1 MEKDFKNLNIDVK
14 GWEDLKGYYDDILK
28 RNINSQEDLLTLLED
43 FSSLSEFVSE
53 TFGWAYI
60 NMTRDTQNKEYRDRF
75 LVFNDEI
82 EPKMKEISFEI
93 LKKIVNSK
101 YISEIDQ
108 EKWGLL
114 IKRFKNEVDIF
125 RKENIPIDTE
135 ITKKTMEYQQ
145 TIGSMVIKFKGKEYT
160 LPQMSLFLQS
170 KDRTERKEAF
180 ESLVEKRLEYSEKIE
195 NLLSELTELRNKKA
209 KNANFKNYVELR
221 FRELER
227 FDYGVKECEEFH
239 NSVLRI
245 VTPIYG
251 EIVKEKAK
259 KLNLE
264 KVKPYDLSATLPDE
278 VVLKPF
284 ENTEDFIEKSKKV
297 FYSVD
302 RRFGESFE
310 KVVNNKHLDL
320 ESRKGKAPGG
330 YNYPLYKTGLPFIFM
345 NSSGIHSDMRTL
357 MHETG
362 HAVHTIAVKDLFTFF
377 YKSTPSEV
385 AEFASMG
392 MELLTYDKWDI
403 FYKDEHSLK
412 QAKRKQLENIINFF
426 PWCAVVDKFQH
437 FIYSKE
443 NISPSERKEYFKNIF
458 NEFSEKFVDWSD
470 YEDYMKISY
479 HKQLHIFEHPFYYI
493 EYGIAQLGALQLWIN
508 YRENPKKAI
517 DDYLSALNVGSSLS
531 ISEVYKKANV
541 KFDFSEKMMEKL
553 INFTYDEY
561 KKVAC

>member
-1 MEKDFKNLNIDVK
+1 MKKNFKNLNFEIKEWD
-14 GWEDLKGYYDDILK
+14 DLKEYYDDILNREIK
-28 RNINSQEDLLTLLED
+28 NDHDLLELLED
-43 FSSLSEFVSE
+43 FSSISEFLSESY
-53 TFGWAYI
+53 GWAYI
-60 NMTRDTQNKEYRDRF
+60 NMTRDTQNKEYRERF
-75 LVFNDEI
+75 LVFNDQI
-82 EPKMKEISFEI
+82 EPKLKEVNFEI
-93 LKKIVNSK
+93 LKKIVNCEYLSK
-101 YISEIDQ
+101 LDQ
-108 EKWGLL
+108 SKWGIL
-114 IKRFKNEVDIF
+114 IKRFKNEVEIF
-125 RKENIPIDTE
+125 RKENIQIDTE

-145 TIGSMVIKFKGKEYT
+145 TIGSIIINFRGKEYT
-160 LPQMSLFLQS
+160 LPQMALFLQS
-170 KDRTERKEAF
+170 KDRDERKEAF
-180 ESLVEKRLEYSEKIE
+180 DAVVKKRMEYADKIE
-195 NLLSELTELRNKKA
+195 NILSELTALRNQKA

-227 FDYGVKECEEFH
+227 FDYGIKECEEFH
-239 NSVLRI
+239 NSVLEV

-251 EIVKEKAK
+251 EIIKEKK
-259 KLNLE
+259 QKMNLN
-264 KVKPYDLSATLPDE
+264 KIKPYDLTATSSDE

-302 RRFGESFE
+302 KRFGEVFE
-310 KVVNNKHLDL
+310 KVVEKKHLDL

-345 NSSGIHSDMRTL
+345 NSSGVHSDMKTL

-362 HAVHTIAVKDLFTFF
+362 HAVHTVAVKDLFTYF
-377 YKSTPSEV
+377 YKSTPSEI

-392 MELLTYDKWDI
+392 MELLTYDRWDI
-403 FYKDEHSLK
+403 FYKDQQSLK
-412 QAKRKQLENIINFF
+412 QAKKKHLENIISFF

-443 NISPSERKEYFKNIF
+443 NISSSERKEYFKNIY

-470 YEDYMKISY
+470 YEDYLEISY
-479 HKQLHIFEHPFYYI
+479 HKQLHIFEMPFYYI

-517 DDYLSALNVGSSLS
+517 DDYLSALKVGSSLK
-531 ISEVYKKANV
+531 ISNVYQIANV
-541 KFDFSEKMMEKL
+541 KFDFSKKMMEKL
-553 INFTYDEY
+553 IGFTFDEY